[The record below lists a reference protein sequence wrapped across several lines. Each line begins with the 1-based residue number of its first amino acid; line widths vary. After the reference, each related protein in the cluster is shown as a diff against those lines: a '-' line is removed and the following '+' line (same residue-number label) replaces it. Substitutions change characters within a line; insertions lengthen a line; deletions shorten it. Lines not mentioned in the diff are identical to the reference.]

1 MKLILKNLRQIS
13 YEIEMPH
20 EYITIQ
26 ELKNE
31 IENVYGFD
39 STLIKLLYGGTVLEN
54 DKTLSFYQL
63 KEQSVI
69 TMMNNKIKN
78 KGTPSQKEPPK
89 EEQEQ
94 LFRAPQMYKSQPLK
108 VPQNSNCEYPSQ
120 ISNLVEMGFDKD
132 EATIAITKAK
142 GNMNAAIDL
151 LSRNLLSSNNL
162 NALKQIELQEIASF
176 FKVLNFRDPN
186 SVQLVRQNLEKYSP
200 ELHVLIKENEE
211 EFNKLVKEPF
221 NAKDLDYCNIVK
233 DILPNPESNNMNQQ
247 LTPKQENKLG
257 LTTKDI
263 QAIRRLEEMGFD
275 KGDVVQVYIMFGR
288 DEERTADFLANNP
301 K

>member
-1 MKLILKNLRQIS
+1 MKRAGRGLRFLF
-13 YEIEMPH
+13 H
-20 EYITIQ
+20 LHT
-26 ELKNE
+26 KF
-31 IENVYGFD
+31 ENAFFARRKRFIFESLV
-39 STLIKLLYGGTVLEN
+39 KLGRGGLYT
-54 DKTLSFYQL
+54 KR
-63 KEQSVI
+63 VI
-69 TMMNNKIKN
+69 TARQTLPQHEIRKRVLRIG
-78 KGTPSQKEPPK
+78 KGEFLARFPVCNRYARLAQ
-89 EEQEQ
+89 
-94 LFRAPQMYKSQPLK
+94 F
-108 VPQNSNCEYPSQ
+108 
-120 ISNLVEMGFDKD
+120 
-132 EATIAITKAK
+132 
-142 GNMNAAIDL
+142 
-151 LSRNLLSSNNL
+151 
-162 NALKQIELQEIASF
+162 QEIASF

-221 NAKDLDYCNIVK
+221 NAKDLDYCNIVR

-275 KGDVVQVYIMFGR
+275 RGDVVQVYIMFGR